1 MSRIRH
7 ATEEFVNNLIKGI
20 NQLISTNTEQIKVL
34 SKNKLDGMIE
44 KIGQSLNQKLDVG
57 QYHFQNATDGFPQGY
72 TTDND
77 FVLTVYPSAKGNLE
91 WCRMIL
97 LDIRSNKIFTQRRTG
112 GALKGWVELATTDKT
127 EILKEKVTALEESQV
142 VQDFLIDDLVFE
154 VIPTLEQQ
162 IDLGTSPAQDV
173 TGVLSNRLIN
183 KGGDGMAGYLAR
195 KIIDGRDYATVFK
208 TNAYKQY
215 QDEVDT
221 ILELEGRSDL
231 INR

>member
-1 MSRIRH
+1 MFNFGIVIDKQGFKV
-7 ATEEFVNNLIKGI
+7 EFV
-20 NQLISTNTEQIKVL
+20 V
-34 SKNKLDGMIE
+34 
-44 KIGQSLNQKLDVG
+44 LNQDKTP
-57 QYHFQNATDGFPQGY
+57 QYYELKDGETIIEIDWQIANSMNKPQWNGE
-72 TTDND
+72 
-77 FVLTVYPSAKGNLE
+77 A
-91 WCRMIL
+91 
-97 LDIRSNKIFTQRRTG
+97 
-112 GALKGWVELATTDKT
+112 WVETETLPPQEIEPQEPSKI
-127 EILKEKVTALEESQV
+127 EILEGKVTALEESQQ

>member
-1 MSRIRH
+1 MTFKELKELNISNEHGVFTPLYTYEDLEYDDEIEDYVYIGF
-7 ATEEFVNNLIKGI
+7 TVNKTAQEVYQKWL
-20 NQLISTNTEQIKVL
+20 EQKDL
-34 SKNKLDGMIE
+34 PPQPSKI
-44 KIGQSLNQKLDVG
+44 
-57 QYHFQNATDGFPQGY
+57 
-72 TTDND
+72 
-77 FVLTVYPSAKGNLE
+77 
-91 WCRMIL
+91 
-97 LDIRSNKIFTQRRTG
+97 
-112 GALKGWVELATTDKT
+112 

-162 IDLGTSPAQDV
+162 INLGTSPAQKV
-173 TGVLSNRLIN
+173 ASVLSNRLIN

-231 INR
+231 IKR